1 MTARVALVTAA
12 AAQGLDEDMPLLL
25 RALAAQGAEAAEVVW
40 DDPAVEWG
48 GFDLVVVRSTWD
60 YFARREEFLAWAER
74 VAAVSELHNPVP
86 VLRWNSDKRYL
97 LDLERAGV
105 PIVPT
110 TFVEPD
116 GEVELP
122 AGAAGTVDLI
132 VKPAVSAGSND
143 TARYGPGEREAALA
157 HVARLQADGRVAMVQ
172 PYQHGVDEH
181 GETALLY
188 FDGRFSHAIRKGAI
202 FASGPQMVG
211 GLFAREEIR
220 PREPSAAEREVGE
233 AALRAAA
240 EALPAEVQPL
250 LYARVDLVPLVG
262 GSPGVLE
269 LELCEPSVF
278 LAHAAGGVNRLT
290 AAITG
295 RREAGLLS
303 NDSGPSSMRSAWAEG

>member
-1 MTARVALVTAA
+1 VGASELGRVALVTAERA
-12 AAQGLDEDMPLLL
+12 RGLDEDMPLLL
-25 RALAAQGAEAAEVVW
+25 AALEEPGLAAAEVVW
-40 DDPAVEWG
+40 DDPAVEWS

-74 VAAVSELHNPVP
+74 VAAVSELHNPVS

-97 LDLERAGV
+97 RDLERAGV

-110 TFVEPD
+110 TFVEP
-116 GEVELP
+116 GEPAATALP
-122 AGAAGTVDLI
+122 EDDALDVI

-143 TARYGPGEREAALA
+143 TARYRMGEGAAARA
-157 HVARLQADGRVAMVQ
+157 HVARLQAESRVAMVQ
-172 PYQHGVDEH
+172 PYQRGVDEQ

-202 FASGPQMVG
+202 FAGGPQMVG
-211 GLFAREEIR
+211 GLFAREEIQ
-220 PREPSAAEREVGE
+220 PREASAAERELSE

-240 EALPAEVQPL
+240 EVLPADSAPL
-250 LYARVDLVPLVG
+250 LYARIDLVPLAD

-278 LAHAAGGVNRLT
+278 VAHAEGAAERFAAALAGRLELT
-290 AAITG
+290 
-295 RREAGLLS
+295 
-303 NDSGPSSMRSAWAEG
+303 RSA